1 MTTKNILI
9 TGAFGY
15 IGSTFI
21 NEYFEK
27 YNIFTLD
34 TNYFGISDNLKS
46 KTKKNL
52 IKDIRDVSEADLKE
66 VDIVVHMSELSNDPM
81 GELQPNIT
89 KEINVY
95 GTNQL
100 ISAANNSNISKFI
113 YMSSCSVYGFNES
126 FANENTGVNPLTEYA
141 KSKVEN
147 EENLFALD
155 FRMSSDGLV
164 LKTAIPS
171 SNPRFLNSC
180 RGWAGNNC
188 GLSEAQKAEFARL
201 AELAKAKSL
210 CLSNYSKW
218 LSDSNSGEYASW
230 NDDSESCTLR
240 VFAFEGIPV
249 NTLEAVEQAL
259 KAKYGRACS
268 EWRQAKKESNSTSP
282 NGNPETKNPECG
294 GVKYWFYSGKEFT
307 SQSSWTEEDNKVKK
321 QTCVNDR
328 NNAISTKKTG
338 EYTYGPTPGPDPCG
352 KTVWFC
358 KGTEYI
364 SKTDY
369 LTTTCV
375 KQDDGGK
382 DDKCKNFK
390 PPNFCQFIAI
400 RHPLCECK

>member
-1 MTTKNILI
+1 MKISNNEKNNKNNS
-9 TGAFGY
+9 G
-15 IGSTFI
+15 
-21 NEYFEK
+21 
-27 YNIFTLD
+27 FTLIELVVVIAGLAALSAFSIPNFLNSIKLNKIEEVKALMNGYASD
-34 TNYFGISDNLKS
+34 CLGKFRSSTDPVEFIENASPDQLDNLKLS
-46 KTKKNL
+46 TLGYKIDKNKCSHL
-52 IKDIRDVSEADLKE
+52 AIK
-66 VDIVVHMSELSNDPM
+66 P
-81 GELQPNIT
+81 
-89 KEINVY
+89 
-95 GTNQL
+95 
-100 ISAANNSNISKFI
+100 
-113 YMSSCSVYGFNES
+113 
-126 FANENTGVNPLTEYA
+126 VN
-141 KSKVEN
+141 EN

-230 NDDSESCTLR
+230 NNDSESCTLR

-390 PPNFCQFIAI
+390 PANFCQFISI
-400 RHPLCECK
+400 KHPLCECK

>member
-1 MTTKNILI
+1 MKISNNEKNNKNNS
-9 TGAFGY
+9 G
-15 IGSTFI
+15 
-21 NEYFEK
+21 
-27 YNIFTLD
+27 FTLIELVVVIAGLAALSAFSIPNFLNSIKLNKIEEVKALMNGYASD
-34 TNYFGISDNLKS
+34 CLGKFRSSTDPVEFIENTSPDQLDNLKLS
-46 KTKKNL
+46 TLGYKIDGDKNKCSHL
-52 IKDIRDVSEADLKE
+52 AIK
-66 VDIVVHMSELSNDPM
+66 P
-81 GELQPNIT
+81 
-89 KEINVY
+89 
-95 GTNQL
+95 
-100 ISAANNSNISKFI
+100 
-113 YMSSCSVYGFNES
+113 
-126 FANENTGVNPLTEYA
+126 VN
-141 KSKVEN
+141 EN

-230 NDDSESCTLR
+230 NNDSESCTLR